1 MEEVV
6 FHPADEYFQQ
16 GEDQGRV
23 RDEREIEDKNILL
36 HVTHEMSLSYHDS
49 MRQSLITTITW
60 KTTWSTTR
68 R

>member
-1 MEEVV
+1 
-6 FHPADEYFQQ
+6 
-16 GEDQGRV
+16 V